1 MRRKLYI
8 LTLILLLVIPLFS
21 IYLIFNLSPQNTNFP
36 SELKMLFM
44 LSGFF
49 LVLLNQAID
58 YSKDNKT
65 IIRFLF
71 TVLSFLPLLTFSF
84 FSISELIIETPLLV
98 WITLSISVYGIL
110 INHTGFLSKN
120 KTRAIER
127 IAMLVL
133 LISFIL
139 SFFALNSPT
148 NITFT
153 LWLWSIYG
161 SLAVSIAVL
170 FNKKSA
176 SEVML

>member
-8 LTLILLLVIPLFS
+8 LTLLLLLVLPLFS
-21 IYLIFNLSPQNTNFP
+21 IYLIFNLKPQNTNFP

-58 YSKDNKT
+58 YRKDNKT
-65 IIRFLF
+65 IIRFIF

-84 FSISELIIETPLLV
+84 FSISDLIIETPPLV
-98 WITLSISVYGIL
+98 WITLSVSVYSIL
-110 INHTGFLSKN
+110 INHTGFLSQN

-133 LISFIL
+133 ITSLFL
-139 SFFALNSPT
+139 SFYALNSTT
-148 NITFT
+148 NMAFT

-170 FNKKSA
+170 FNKKST
-176 SEVML
+176 SKV